1 MLTKVKSG
9 GLWGIEGF
17 PVEVEVDLSPGLP
30 SFNVVGL
37 PDNTVKEARDRVRS
51 AIKNSGYSFPLKRIT
66 VNLSPSD
73 LKKQGTHYDLPIA
86 VGIVAL
92 EKGFVTG
99 DWVLL
104 GELSLDGSLKGVR
117 GILPIVL
124 SLLQEGFKKFIVPEE
139 NGAELAFLGE
149 AEILCAGSL
158 KDVVGFFEE
167 RKNLEKPKEKPHQEE
182 KIQGDLREVRGQYLP
197 KKALEVCAAGFHHL
211 MFVGSPG
218 SGKSMLANLVRT
230 IAPPLDPKESL
241 EVSRIY
247 SVAGLLKDGLIRERP
262 FQAPHCTTSEIALVG
277 GGNPPSPGL
286 ISLAH
291 RGYLLL
297 DEALEFPKKALEAL
311 RQPLEEG
318 RVTVSRAGRTVT
330 FPAEFTLLMTMNPC
344 PCGNYGNPKKE
355 CRCSPREVRN
365 YASRLSEPIKERIDL
380 KVWVSPP
387 EEEELLS
394 PDAGERSEEVRE
406 RVMRAYELQK
416 ERGTF
421 NARLKGEALSRYC
434 TALLSAGARKL
445 TEKALKELKLSPRTY
460 HKLLRVSR
468 TVADLEGS
476 ERIEEEHVAL
486 ALQLTL

>member
-37 PDNTVKEARDRVRS
+37 PDNTVKEARERVRS

-86 VGIVAL
+86 VGIVAQ
-92 EKGFVTG
+92 EKGFRTE

-104 GELSLDGSLKGVR
+104 GELSLDGSLKRVR
-117 GILPIVL
+117 GVLPMVL
-124 SLLQEGFKKFIVPEE
+124 SLLTEGFCKFIVPTE
-139 NGAELAFLGE
+139 NGEELSFTGAKV
-149 AEILCAGSL
+149 LCADSL
-158 KDVVGFFEE
+158 KEVVEFFEG
-167 RKNLEKPKEKPHQEE
+167 RKSLRNPETKPVHKEGFR
-182 KIQGDLREVRGQYLP
+182 GDLRDVKGQYLP

-297 DEALEFPKKALEAL
+297 DEALEFPRKALEAL

-468 TVADLEGS
+468 TVADLERS